1 MKDWYIFRGPKKTLP
16 EAPPWRRFAGEVL
29 KAKDSARQRLPAP
42 SSQEER
48 RGRLY
53 QADGTEIEMVNAA
66 LVLRRPLLVTGKPG
80 TGKSSLAYAVAHDL
94 GLGPVL
100 RWSITSRATLKDG
113 LYTYDVL
120 GRLQEQQLHPGQPPD
135 IGKFLRL
142 GPLGTALAPYDV
154 PRVLLIDELDKSDV
168 DLPNDLLH
176 VFEEGRY
183 DIPELARLPNGSE
196 PLEIRAHD
204 DGHWIPIVGGRV
216 QCKEFPFVVMT
227 SNGERDFPPA
237 FLRRCLRVTIPEPPP
252 ERLAA
257 IAEAQLAGEA
267 EPKQKEEW
275 RTLFENFKARRNT
288 QDLATDQL
296 LNALYLRIVGAPLGA
311 QNTEEGE
318 RLENALFKPLTGAQ
332 AT

>member
-1 MKDWYIFRGPKKTLP
+1 MKDWHIFRGPKEMLP
-16 EAPPWRRFAGEVL
+16 EAPPWRRFAGKVL
-29 KAKDSARQRLPAP
+29 KVKDPARQRLPVP
-42 SSQEER
+42 GPQDER

-53 QADGTEIEMVNAA
+53 QADDAEIEMVNAA

-142 GPLGTALAPYDV
+142 GPLGTALAPYDA
-154 PRVLLIDELDKSDV
+154 PRILLIDEIDKSDV

-183 DIPELARLPNGSE
+183 DIPELARLPNDSE
-196 PLEIRAHD
+196 PLEIQAHD
-204 DGHWIPIVGGRV
+204 DGHLIPIVGGTV
-216 QCKEFPFVVMT
+216 QCREFPFVVMT

-252 ERLAA
+252 ERLSA
-257 IAEAQLAGEA
+257 IAEAHLAEEA

-275 RTLFENFKARRNT
+275 ETLLENFKVRRST

-296 LNALYLRIVGAPLGA
+296 LNALYLRLVGAPLGA